1 MATPAEH
8 FEEALGHYRAGRGTL
23 AEQSC
28 REVLQANPRHAHALN
43 LLGILAR
50 EAGNSTRALDLIG
63 QAIAIEP
70 SRPAFHRNQG
80 EIYRALGREPEAG
93 TSFARALWLQPDS
106 ASAHTAMGVWLFA
119 QGAFAEAEDCFRQ
132 ALRLGKDDA
141 ATLNNLGATLFHR
154 GMLAEARRSFERAV
168 AQNPALA
175 EAQAGLRDVLA
186 RQAKPELALA
196 PPSPV
201 PAAELSAELRLRLA
215 LMLPVIYQSV
225 DDLQRARARLESKLA
240 RLRDEDLR
248 FHDQDPTS
256 YAPQCYLAYQGLNDR
271 DLQQTLAGIYT
282 KAAGWL
288 HYVAPHCVPAAV
300 SSPPAGRPI
309 RIGFLS
315 LFFLNHTIGKLN
327 VGFIRNLSRIH
338 FRVVL
343 LRLPGPADELA
354 TAIQESADVVVNL
367 PRDLAS
373 ARHLIAEQQLDILFY
388 TDIGIDPF
396 TYLLAFARLAPVQ
409 CVTWGHPVTTGIPT
423 IDYFLSSAHLDL
435 PEADAHYSERLV
447 RLTDLNTY
455 YYELRPATP
464 AQPRAAFGLPEDGH
478 LYVCTQSLFKFHP
491 EFDEILGRILRTDP
505 EGRLVLIDCPHPNWT
520 RLLIERLRQAYPDVA
535 GRIVVLP
542 RLSMDG
548 FLHLQAL
555 ADVLLDT
562 IHFGGGNTS
571 LEAFTVGTPIVTL
584 PGRFLRSR
592 ITYACYAQMGILD
605 CVAVDPDDYVR
616 IAVRLGTDPTERQ
629 RVRARILDR
638 KHLLYENRAAV
649 RELEEFLL
657 AAVLRSGQ

>member
-8 FEEALGHYRAGRGTL
+8 FEEALGHYRAGRLPL

-28 REVLQANPRHAHALN
+28 RQVLRIDPRHAYALN

-50 EAGNSTRALDLIG
+50 DAGNAPLALDLIG

-70 SRPAFHRNQG
+70 SRAAFHHNRG

-93 TSFARALWLQPDS
+93 TSFGRALWLQPDS
-106 ASAHTAMGVWLFA
+106 ASAHNAMGVWLFA

-141 ATLNNLGATLFHR
+141 GTLNNLGATLVRR
-154 GMLAEARRSFERAV
+154 GVLAEARTI
-168 AQNPALA
+168 
-175 EAQAGLRDVLA
+175 
-186 RQAKPELALA
+186 
-196 PPSPV
+196 
-201 PAAELSAELRLRLA
+201 SAELRLRLA
-215 LMLPVIYQSV
+215 LMLPVIDQSV
-225 DDLQRARARLESKLA
+225 DDMHTARARLESKLA
-240 RLRDEDLR
+240 RLRDEDIR
-248 FHDQDPTS
+248 FHDREPTS
-256 YAPQCYLAYQGLNDR
+256 YGPQCYLAYQGLNDR
-271 DLQQTLAGIYT
+271 DVQETLAAIYT

-288 HYVAPHCVPAAV
+288 QYVAPHCLPSAAV
-300 SSPPAGRPI
+300 PSPSAGRPI

-327 VGFIRNLSRIH
+327 VGLIRHLSRAH

-343 LRLPGPADELA
+343 LRLPGPDDDMAR
-354 TAIQESADVVVNL
+354 AIQQSADLVVNL
-367 PRDLAS
+367 PSDLAG
-373 ARHLIAEQQLDILFY
+373 AHRLIAEQKLDVLYY

-423 IDYFLSSAHLDL
+423 IDYFLSSASLDL

-447 RLTDLNTY
+447 RLGHLNTY
-455 YYELRPATP
+455 YYEPRPAPP
-464 AQPRAAFGLPEDGH
+464 AQPRAAFGLPEDGN

-491 EFDEILGRILRTDP
+491 EFDAILGRILRTDP

-520 RLLIERLRQAYPDVA
+520 RLLIDRLRQAYPDVA

-571 LEAFTVGTPIVTL
+571 LEAFTFGTPIVTL

-592 ITYACYAQMGILD
+592 ITYACYEQIGILD
-605 CVAVDPDDYVR
+605 CVAADPEDYVR
-616 IAVRLGTDPTERQ
+616 IAVRLGTDPAERQ
-629 RVRARILDR
+629 RVRARILER

-657 AAVLRSGQ
+657 AAVPR